1 MRLRKLLSD
10 VARVVAEEAER
21 NPDFAKKLA
30 DILVPTRGV
39 ERTAMVR
46 DPSFSSGSRSKNRR
60 PKAVLDP
67 VEVARMGE
75 QPLRARLMEFTL
87 DQLNDIVADYGMDP
101 GKLVMK
107 WKAADKIIDRI
118 VEISL
123 SRAQKGDAFR
133 SDG

>member
-87 DQLNDIVADYGMDP
+87 DQLKDIVADYGMDP